1 MTQTTEAESVLATLA
16 ERKYLRG
23 LLKTVPRGQP
33 VVLVGS
39 WARGTAVAPLS
50 DIDVLVIGEGK
61 PAVAPPRIQMMVM
74 SSAELRRRLMA
85 GDDFPQW
92 ALRFGVPLS
101 GRTAWQRLRSEA
113 LAEAPWPGPERKLQQ
128 AKRKRDAAESL
139 LAMGDV
145 PAAEEEVRFALSH
158 IARAQLLLRR
168 VFPLSR
174 PELSSQLKGIGD
186 QELASML
193 SRATSPMPM
202 SEQEVWNALA
212 LISDRLTTEGR
223 PQPASLPP

>member
-1 MTQTTEAESVLATLA
+1 MSQAELKDSVLDTLA

-23 LLKTVPRGQP
+23 LVGTMPRGQP

-39 WARGTAVAPLS
+39 RARGTAVSPGS
-50 DIDVLVIGEGK
+50 DIDVLVVGEGE
-61 PAVAPPRIQMMVM
+61 PTLAPSRLQVMLM

-85 GDDFPQW
+85 GDDFPHW

-101 GRTAWQRLRSEA
+101 GRKAWESLRRE
-113 LAEAPWPGPERKLQQ
+113 LLPKAPWPDPERKLQQ
-128 AKRKRDAAESL
+128 ARRKWDAAAAL

-158 IARAQLLLRR
+158 LARAELLSRQ

-174 PELSSQLKGIGD
+174 PELSSQLEAVGSPD
-186 QELASML
+186 LASMMAR
-193 SRATSPMPM
+193 SNSPQPM
-202 SEQEVWNALA
+202 SEEEVRDALA
-212 LISDRLTTEGR
+212 FVRDRLKAKPR
-223 PQPASLPP
+223 PSSARR

>member
-1 MTQTTEAESVLATLA
+1 MSQAELKDSVLETLA

-23 LLKTVPRGQP
+23 LLGALPRGQP

-39 WARGTAVAPLS
+39 WARGTAVSPWS
-50 DIDVLVIGEGK
+50 DIDVLVVGEGE
-61 PAVAPPRIQMMVM
+61 PALAPSRLQVM
-74 SSAELRRRLMA
+74 LMPSAEFRRRLMA

-101 GRTAWQRLRSEA
+101 GRRAWESLRRK
-113 LAEAPWPGPERKLQQ
+113 LLPEAPWPDPERKLQQ
-128 AKRKRDAAESL
+128 AKRKRDAAEAL

-158 IARAQLLLRR
+158 LARAELLSRQ

-174 PELSSQLKGIGD
+174 PELSSQLEAIGD
-186 QELASML
+186 RDLASMMGMGN
-193 SRATSPMPM
+193 SPQPL
-202 SEQEVWNALA
+202 SEQEVRNALA
-212 LISDRLTTEGR
+212 FVRDRLKAEAR
-223 PQPASLPP
+223 PGSASRLP